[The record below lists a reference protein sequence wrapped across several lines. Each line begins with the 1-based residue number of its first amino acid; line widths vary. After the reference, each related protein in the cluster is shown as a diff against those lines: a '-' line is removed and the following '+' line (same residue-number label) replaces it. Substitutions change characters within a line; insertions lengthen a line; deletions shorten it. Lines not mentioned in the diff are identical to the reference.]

1 MKVGPI
7 TDLTIPLY
15 VGSTRTEAR
24 GRRGI
29 DLGHGVY
36 ATPFGRQGHD
46 GHAGIH
52 VGHYHDDGTWCE
64 GGVLFE
70 PMDGRPTW
78 TVEQWDPLTI
88 SPSVAAECGLHGFI
102 REGRWE
108 SA

>member
-15 VGSTRTEAR
+15 AGDTAERAIQRS
-24 GRRGI
+24 GI
-29 DLGHGVY
+29 DLGSGVY

-88 SPSVAAECGLHGFI
+88 SPSVAAACGMHGFI
-102 REGRWE
+102 KQGRWVP
-108 SA
+108 A